1 MHHCPPRT
9 SAAHRLRAA
18 AAAAGVRRAT
28 WALAAAGLI
37 AGIVLAPGGLPWW
50 LVLAVGLAPDVPLL
64 TGFTPGLAQ
73 GQLAPAAVPAY
84 NALHRAGGPLALVA
98 VALLLERALLAPALA
113 WGAHIAWDRAL
124 GYGLRDRRGFQ
135 RG

>member
-1 MHHCPPRT
+1 MYLCPPRI
-9 SAAHRLRAA
+9 SAPHLSRAA
-18 AAAAGVRRAT
+18 ASSLRRVS

-37 AGIVLAPGGLPWW
+37 AGIVVAPGGLRWW

-64 TGFTPGLAQ
+64 AGFTPGLAR
-73 GQLAPAAVPAY
+73 GQLAPVAVPAY
-84 NALHRAGGPLALVA
+84 NGLHRVWGPLALVV
-98 VALLLERALLAPALA
+98 VALLVDRALLAAALA